1 MDGEGPSVPGPHHDV
16 PQGPGTGLPATVA
29 LQKTAQAGQVAKLRY
44 YPLQETLLKPVYDV
58 RAFSVRRRQ
67 VGFLGV

>member
-1 MDGEGPSVPGPHHDV
+1 M
-16 PQGPGTGLPATVA
+16 
-29 LQKTAQAGQVAKLRY
+29 AKLRY

-67 VGFLGV
+67 VDFWEFKASLDYIESSRLSRATL